1 MNNKILW
8 KENRRRS
15 NIAVWQ
21 NTQQIETEKQF
32 APAAMVEQRMLL
44 LLTSESAFI
53 YAICIDIMAM
63 LERNLIES
71 YFAKC
76 TSSIRTK
83 AMIGS
88 WNNAKSLRAH
98 SYDRRMQ
105 IKHCRKKNKFW
116 ESEISNNFCFFLQLI
131 FIMKNMN
138 FRFPFFA
145 AACHDINLKLQ

>member
-1 MNNKILW
+1 
-8 KENRRRS
+8 
-15 NIAVWQ
+15 
-21 NTQQIETEKQF
+21 
-32 APAAMVEQRMLL
+32 MVKGAIVR
-44 LLTSESAFI
+44 ESASTLAVCVRTYI
-53 YAICIDIMAM
+53 LCIDIMAM

-116 ESEISNNFCFFLQLI
+116 ERGISNY
-131 FIMKNMN
+131 
-138 FRFPFFA
+138 FRLFY
-145 AACHDINLKLQ
+145 N